1 MSKQNFERALKN
13 ELEVLNDVIDQK
25 IIKGLSYAK
34 EARRHKFI
42 LNNLSDIRRAQT
54 GSGWFGRSL
63 STFSII

>member
-1 MSKQNFERALKN
+1 MSKQNLEKVLRR
-13 ELEVLNDVIDQK
+13 ELEVLNDVIDHK
-25 IIKGLSYAK
+25 IIRGLSYAK

-54 GSGWFGRSL
+54 GSGWFGRSF